1 MPESQHTRL
10 FRLLENY
17 VEGLEREDFVPAIVM
32 QCLGCEFRNECDR
45 WQEA

>member
-1 MPESQHTRL
+1 MPESQRTRL

-17 VEGLEREDFVPAIVM
+17 VEGLDREDFVPAIGM